1 MSRNLKSI
9 ASIHL
14 LFVIRVLSLFFP
26 SLTRSLTLSSFF
38 LSLCH
43 TLSFSHSAAHSNGAG
58 RLILVGPVDL
68 LRNWVELS
76 SARKQS
82 TTNSVHVNL

>member
-1 MSRNLKSI
+1 MSRNLKFV

-14 LFVIRVLSLFFP
+14 LFIIRVFSLFFP
-26 SLTRSLTLSSFF
+26 SLNSSLTLSSFF

-68 LRNWVELS
+68 LKLG
-76 SARKQS
+76 
-82 TTNSVHVNL
+82 